1 MTAVS
6 SVVAMAGVIVV
17 LAMAGAGVVLV
28 TGVSSVLAVVGV
40 GVRTGVGVM
49 FVGHLRAFRSGL
61 GAAVK
66 I

>member
-17 LAMAGAGVVLV
+17 VAMAGVVLV

-49 FVGHLRAFRSGL
+49 FIGHLRAFRSGL